1 MQKIGSE
8 NYYDRAFKKRM
19 IFLLFLIFLLVIVT
33 IFSITLGVASITFS
47 DTIKVLFGELFG
59 IGSQDYSSFSRGIVM
74 NLRLPRIALAIITGL
89 ALGSSG
95 SIMQSIL
102 KNPLASPYT
111 LGIASGSAFGA
122 AAAIVLGDIIF
133 KTIFTAYSS
142 WFIILGAFSFGLLTI
157 LIINLI
163 VSLKEGSS
171 AMLIL
176 AGVALGYLF
185 SAGVSFLRYVTDH
198 EQLREL
204 AIWLMGGFYQAEW
217 RDIFILTPILILSL
231 SILLK
236 ISWDVNALSAGE
248 EVAQNLGI
256 DIRKLRRI
264 GTVTAAFLTSSVV
277 AFTGIIGFVGLVAPH
292 ICRMIIGNDNRFLT
306 ISSGLAGALF
316 LLGADTA
323 ARLIISPAELPVGI
337 ITSFFGAPFFI
348 YMLIKK
354 RRSYWS

>member
-1 MQKIGSE
+1 
-8 NYYDRAFKKRM
+8 
-19 IFLLFLIFLLVIVT
+19 
-33 IFSITLGVASITFS
+33 
-47 DTIKVLFGELFG
+47 
-59 IGSQDYSSFSRGIVM
+59 
-74 NLRLPRIALAIITGL
+74 
-89 ALGSSG
+89 
-95 SIMQSIL
+95 
-102 KNPLASPYT
+102 
-111 LGIASGSAFGA
+111 
-122 AAAIVLGDIIF
+122 
-133 KTIFTAYSS
+133 
-142 WFIILGAFSFGLLTI
+142 
-157 LIINLI
+157 
-163 VSLKEGSS
+163 EGSS

-231 SILLK
+231 IILLK